1 MTSTPSVTSDIPASS
16 RAHTTDNPGAP
27 AVTPR
32 SRARSRARSRSRP
45 GRLLAIVLTGQFMG
59 VLDAFIVNVAA
70 PDLRADLHTS
80 GAVLQL
86 VVAGYSIAYSVLL
99 ITGARLGARVGHGR
113 MFLGGLALF
122 TVASLAC
129 GLAQGS
135 GQLIAFRLAQGT
147 GAGLMLP
154 QVLSLIQ
161 HTFTGTSRTRAL
173 GAYAAVLGV
182 GAAAGQMLGGGLVS
196 ADLFGSGWRPVF
208 LINVPIGVLLL
219 AAGARVLG
227 GRGAGGTAGTAGTA
241 GADGADGADGGRASS
256 RALDLPGLFLL
267 AAAVLLFTVPVVLG
281 QELDWPLWGW
291 VSLLLCAVVFAVF
304 VLYETRLSR
313 RGGSPLLSPR
323 VLRAPGVPLAVF
335 RILTMMAVNGGF
347 TFVLMLHLQGGLGQ
361 SALRAGLTVV
371 PTCAAFS
378 VAGLGWRRLPER
390 WHPLLSP
397 GGFLLGAAS
406 LTGIGALYAG
416 GGDGGPLVYVLMA
429 TEGLGMSLAYNPVL
443 AGAVARV
450 RQEDAA
456 DASGLLV
463 TTAQLGLLVGVAVFG
478 AAFLGHAESGTGL
491 SASAHAMALTCGA
504 MAAAAVAGC
513 LGGVVRALTRRR
525 ADL

>member
-1 MTSTPSVTSDIPASS
+1 
-16 RAHTTDNPGAP
+16 
-27 AVTPR
+27 
-32 SRARSRARSRSRP
+32 
-45 GRLLAIVLTGQFMG
+45 MG

-80 GAVLQL
+80 GALLQL

-113 MFLGGLALF
+113 MFLGGLAVF

-129 GLAQGS
+129 GLAQGP
-135 GQLIAFRLAQGT
+135 GQLIAFRLAQGA

-182 GAAAGQMLGGGLVS
+182 GAAAGQLVGGALVS

-219 AAGARVLG
+219 VAGVRVLG
-227 GRGAGGTAGTAGTA
+227 GRDAAGAAGAGGTDRAV
-241 GADGADGADGGRASS
+241 GASGAGRAAGDRAPS

-291 VSLLLCAVVFAVF
+291 VSLALCAVVFTVF
-304 VLYETRLSR
+304 ALYETRLSR

-361 SALRAGLTVV
+361 SALRAGLTMV

-390 WHPLLSP
+390 WHALLSP

-406 LTGIGALYAG
+406 LAGIGALYAG

-463 TTAQLGLLVGVAVFG
+463 TTAQIGLLVGVAVFG
-478 AAFLGHAESGTGL
+478 AVFLGRAESGTGPL
-491 SASAHAMALTCGA
+491 ASAHAMGLTCGA

-513 LGGVVRALTRRR
+513 LAGAVRALARLRGDPRAAR
-525 ADL
+525 ADR